1 MDNTAKTGKLTCSNC
16 DQGYECPI
24 THLSEP
30 VDVYTDWL
38 GPSTLLGNVG

>member
-1 MDNTAKTGKLTCSNC
+1 MDNTAKMGKLTCSNC
-16 DQGYECPI
+16 DQSYESPI

-38 GPSTLLGNVG
+38 GPSTLRDAN